1 VGRPLTAD
9 FVTPTLIAQ
18 ITDSHVGVGPGD
30 GASAAALTAA
40 VDAIAALDPA
50 PVAVLFTGDIA
61 ADGRPEEYER
71 VRELLAPLE
80 MPVHPLMGNHDR
92 RDALSHA
99 FADHPGVAAA
109 DGYIQYSAA
118 CGPVTVVAC
127 DTHDPDWYGGRL
139 GPERLAWIESE
150 LERAT
155 TPTVLAMH
163 HPPILTGIDEFDAE
177 FPLAAE
183 DREALAA
190 LPHQPDLIV
199 SGHIHLPVRGSFGR
213 TPVFVSPSVHLQA
226 EFDLTPGAEVRLVAD
241 PPGFAVHLH
250 GADADIL
257 SYLRPLPVSSE

>member
-1 VGRPLTAD
+1 
-9 FVTPTLIAQ
+9 
-18 ITDSHVGVGPGD
+18 
-30 GASAAALTAA
+30 
-40 VDAIAALDPA
+40 VDAIAALEPA

-71 VRELLAPLE
+71 VRELLAPLA

-92 RDALSHA
+92 REALRAA

-109 DGYIQYSAA
+109 DEYIQYSAA

-139 GPERLAWIESE
+139 GAERLAWIESE
-150 LERAT
+150 LEGAAA
-155 TPTVLAMH
+155 PTVLAIH
-163 HPPILTGIDEFDAE
+163 HPPILTGIHEFDAE
-177 FPLAAE
+177 IPLARE

-199 SGHIHLPVRGSFGR
+199 AGHIHLPIRGSLGE

-226 EFDLTPGAEVRLVAD
+226 ELDLTPGAEVRLVPD
-241 PPGFAVHLH
+241 PPGFAVHVQ
-250 GADADIL
+250 GADPGIL
-257 SYLRPLPVSSE
+257 SYLRPLPIPS